1 MELDIQG
8 HFYPTFRKSVC
19 HVDCNGG
26 QVANSHFVRGR
37 VFHDLCTEV
46 GALDTAKVAL
56 VALSVADV
64 LVEHV
69 GHDCLNLTLD
79 DMIPDAKA
87 SWPC

>member
-1 MELDIQG
+1 MID
-8 HFYPTFRKSVC
+8 K

-56 VALSVADV
+56 VALSVADA
-64 LVEHV
+64 LVEQV

-79 DMIPDAKA
+79 DVIPDARA

>member
-1 MELDIQG
+1 MID
-8 HFYPTFRKSVC
+8 K

-26 QVANSHFVRGR
+26 QVANGHS
-37 VFHDLCTEV
+37 HDLCTEV

-56 VALSVADV
+56 VALSVADA

-79 DMIPDAKA
+79 DVIPDARA

>member
-1 MELDIQG
+1 MLTAME
-8 HFYPTFRKSVC
+8 
-19 HVDCNGG
+19 
-26 QVANSHFVRGR
+26 ASHFVRGR

-79 DMIPDAKA
+79 DVIPDARA